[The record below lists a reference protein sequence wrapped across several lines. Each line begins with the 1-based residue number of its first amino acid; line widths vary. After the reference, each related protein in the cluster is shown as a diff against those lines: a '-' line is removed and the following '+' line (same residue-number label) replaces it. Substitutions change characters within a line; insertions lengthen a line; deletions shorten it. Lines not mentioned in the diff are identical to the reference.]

1 MKFNKIVSVDNTGL
15 IEPVKE
21 KLRSLA
27 KEVILYDDFPSSN
40 SEIISRIG
48 DADCVLVSWN
58 TKVDKEIIEACENI
72 KYIGMCCSLYDEK
85 SANVDIDAAR
95 KNGIKV
101 LGVRDYGDEGLVEY
115 IISELIRLLHGFGKH
130 QWKDESQE
138 LTKQKLGIIGLGAT
152 GKMLAERALAFG
164 MEVFYYNRSRKL
176 ELEDIGIKYLEFNEL
191 LKEVDILSTHL
202 PRNTFIFNEEEFKS
216 FGDNKIFINTSLGPT
231 FDIESFGKWISNED
245 NYGIFDSVGMG
256 WAYDELKQYKNV
268 IYTEKVSGWTMQ
280 AKERLSIKALENIE
294 KYLGGNAG
302 ES

>member
-95 KNGIKV
+95 NNGIKV

-294 KYLGGNAG
+294 KYLGENAG
-302 ES
+302 AS